1 MINGTLFTLKGLLE
15 VRERTWKMTLL
26 LYATKAVFQRTTK
39 RKKLTH
45 SPYNFPDE
53 MGEFTPGAVEKVA
66 VRADVLIQAKA
77 L

>member
-1 MINGTLFTLKGLLE
+1 MENDFTTICNSGCLSE
-15 VRERTWKMTLL
+15 DH
-26 LYATKAVFQRTTK
+26 
-39 RKKLTH
+39 KKEKVD
-45 SPYNFPDE
+45 SQSYNFPDE